1 MKRILVVD
9 DDAMNCVIAK
19 HALGTNYEV
28 ETVNSGQEALDFLE
42 KENVDLILMDKEMPE
57 MSGIEVVGKI
67 KEREEWNEIPI
78 IFLTADKDPQTEVEC
93 LSCGA
98 DDFIIKPFVPLVVN
112 TRVKNTL
119 EIYELRKDLERKLE
133 KSTQQMEKA
142 RMKSLTD
149 ALTGLHNREYL
160 QKTLRS
166 LLEKGETGTLFMIDL
181 DNFKTI
187 NDTYGHIVGD
197 KTLQHFASVLKQH
210 ARESDIVCRLAG
222 DEFVVFYPSLTDRIE
237 AGKKAEGIIRTF
249 AEKMG
254 ALGYGGIVSVSIG
267 IMITEGGYDFQELY
281 NKADTSLYFVK
292 NNGKNAYHFYDDMNE
307 QIEEINTV
315 ADMDSVS
322 RMMEEGLT
330 DKRGI
335 FQLAYDEFKS
345 VYDYV
350 SRCVARKKQKVQVV
364 LFTMNMWDKNVET
377 SLEEIMYAWEESLTG
392 SLRAVDAGT
401 RYSSSQYMI
410 ILMDVDMENGRE
422 VSEKVIK
429 AFYDNNES
437 FKNIVKVS
445 YDIRTMPDN
454 TIKV

>member
-19 HALGTNYEV
+19 HALGKNYEV
-28 ETVNSGQEALDFLE
+28 ESVDSGQAALDFLE

-57 MSGIEVVGKI
+57 MNGIEVVKRI
-67 KEREEWNEIPI
+67 KEREEWSKIPV
-78 IFLTADKDPQTEVEC
+78 IFLTADKDPETEVEC

-112 TRVKNTL
+112 TRVKNIL
-119 EIYELRKDLERKLE
+119 EIYDLRKDLERKLE
-133 KSTQQMEKA
+133 KSTEQMEKVK
-142 RMKSLTD
+142 MKSLTD

-160 QKTLRS
+160 QKTLRV
-166 LLEKGETGTLFMIDL
+166 LLENGGTGTLFMIDL
-181 DNFKTI
+181 DNFKSI

-197 KTLQHFASVLKQH
+197 KTLQHFASVLKMH

-222 DEFVVFYPSLTDRIE
+222 DEFVVFYPSLIDKSE

-267 IMITEGGYDFQELY
+267 IMITEGGHDFQDLY

-292 NNGKNAYHFYDDMNE
+292 NNGKNAYHFYDGDNE

-315 ADMDSVS
+315 ADMEYVS

-330 DKRGI
+330 DKKGI

-350 SRCVARKKQKVQVV
+350 SRCVSRKKQKVQVV
-364 LFTMNMWDKNVET
+364 LFTLHTRDKMVQI
-377 SLEEIMYAWEESLTG
+377 SLEEVMQLWEESLTG

-401 RYSSSQYMI
+401 KYSSSQYMM
-410 ILMDVDMENGRE
+410 ILMDVDIENGRQ
-422 VSEKVIK
+422 VSEKVIR
-429 AFYDNNES
+429 AFYDNNEDL
-437 FKNIVKVS
+437 KEIVKVS
-445 YDIRTMPDN
+445 YDIRTMSDN
-454 TIKV
+454 TI

>member
-28 ETVNSGQEALDFLE
+28 ETVNSGKEALEYLE
-42 KENVDLILMDKEMPE
+42 KEGVDLILMDKEMPE
-57 MSGIEVVGKI
+57 MSGIEVVRRI
-67 KEREEWNEIPI
+67 KENEAWAKIPV
-78 IFLTADKDPQTEVEC
+78 IFLTADKDPETEVEC

-112 TRVKNTL
+112 TRVKNIL
-119 EIYELRKDLERKLE
+119 EIYAFRKDLERKLE
-133 KSTQQMEKA
+133 KSTEQMEKA

-160 QKTLRS
+160 QKTLS
-166 LLEKGETGTLFMIDL
+166 GLLQEGGTGTLFMIDL
-181 DNFKTI
+181 DNFKSI

-197 KTLQHFASVLKQH
+197 KTLQHFADVLKEY
-210 ARESDIVCRLAG
+210 ARDDDIVCRLAG
-222 DEFVVFYPSLTDRIE
+222 DEFVAFYPSLTDHAA
-237 AGKKAEGIIRTF
+237 AGKKAECIIRGF

-267 IMITEGGYDFQELY
+267 IMITEGGQEFQDLY

-292 NNGKNAYHFYDDMNE
+292 NNGKNAYHFYDGDNE

-315 ADMDSVS
+315 ADMEYVS

-330 DKRGI
+330 DKKGI

-364 LFTMNMWDKNVET
+364 LFTMHMRGKNVEV
-377 SLEEIMYAWEESLTG
+377 SIEEIMQMWEESLNG

-401 RYSSSQYMI
+401 RYSSSQYMM
-410 ILMDVDMENGRE
+410 ILMDVDIENGRE
-422 VSEKVIK
+422 VSEKVIRT
-429 AFYDNNES
+429 FYENN
-437 FKNIVKVS
+437 KYLKDIVKVS
-445 YDIRTMPDN
+445 YDIRTMPDK
-454 TIKV
+454 TIKL